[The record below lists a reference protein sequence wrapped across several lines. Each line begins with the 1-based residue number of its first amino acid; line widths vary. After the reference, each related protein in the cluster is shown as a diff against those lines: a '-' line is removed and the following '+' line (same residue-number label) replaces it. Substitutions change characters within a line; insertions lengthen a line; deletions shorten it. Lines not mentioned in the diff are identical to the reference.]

1 VVKRAPGNSRPNNE
15 GRLPGE
21 PRWRDGNM
29 TAEIAVLNKTAV
41 ALAADSTVTVGA
53 ETQKTYDTVN
63 KLFTLSKFHPVGV
76 MIFGNAEI
84 MGYPWETVIKAYR
97 ESRGT
102 DPQPTVQAYAD
113 DFFTYL
119 NNFSFGADL
128 ENLNVSRMA
137 SSVFTTIREVVENQ
151 ILRSGISSRAELRRT
166 LLRGIRTWRR
176 AVDLASATLLTK
188 TEADIL
194 NAYGTFISDIARDI
208 FAPLANQ
215 QVITES
221 LDLIA
226 RLLVRDTFSPHRS
239 GIVFAGFGETEFF
252 PSLRQYEVDGVILGS
267 MKLRQEAD
275 IDINPLTCQS
285 AIIPFAVRDMAD
297 RFMEG
302 ADRTYRQWMTTTIR
316 SLFEANSMSII
327 DKYVTVSSGDKNRIK
342 AIVRRA
348 LRRNL
353 DQFFSDERDYVREK
367 FIDPVVDTIELL
379 PKEELANLAESL
391 VNLTY
396 LKKRISMEVES
407 VGGPIDV
414 AVISKGDG
422 FIWIKRKH
430 YFKPEFNQSFMSN
443 YLRRGAYGQRNIGPS
458 GVGP

>member
-1 VVKRAPGNSRPNNE
+1 
-15 GRLPGE
+15 
-21 PRWRDGNM
+21 
-29 TAEIAVLNKTAV
+29 
-41 ALAADSTVTVGA
+41 
-53 ETQKTYDTVN
+53 
-63 KLFTLSKFHPVGV
+63 
-76 MIFGNAEI
+76 
-84 MGYPWETVIKAYR
+84 
-97 ESRGT
+97 
-102 DPQPTVQAYAD
+102 
-113 DFFTYL
+113 
-119 NNFSFGADL
+119 
-128 ENLNVSRMA
+128 
-137 SSVFTTIREVVENQ
+137 
-151 ILRSGISSRAELRRT
+151 
-166 LLRGIRTWRR
+166 
-176 AVDLASATLLTK
+176 LTK

-316 SLFEANSMSII
+316 SLFEANSISII

-396 LKKRISMEVES
+396 LKKRIPMEVES

-443 YLRRGAYGQRNIGPS
+443 YLRRGAYGQRNIGPN